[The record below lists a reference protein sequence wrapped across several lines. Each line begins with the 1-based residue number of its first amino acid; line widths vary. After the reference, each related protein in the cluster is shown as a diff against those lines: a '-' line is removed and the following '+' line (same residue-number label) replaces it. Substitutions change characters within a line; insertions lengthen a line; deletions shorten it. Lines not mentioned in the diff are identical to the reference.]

1 VSESLRLKRAEQ
13 ALRRRLQPL
22 LAEYDIGFEHWLVLA
37 ALAETPGVRM
47 SDLAEA
53 AVLPPATLTRH
64 VDRLAETALVVR
76 RIDAED
82 RRIALVAL
90 SARGATLVA
99 QLLAAEQRVQAVRSK
114 RDAPKEMGSRS

>member
-1 VSESLRLKRAEQ
+1 MSESLRLKRAEQ
-13 ALRRRLQPL
+13 ALRQRLRPL
-22 LAEYDIGFEHWLVLA
+22 LAEYNIGFEHWLVLA
-37 ALAETPGVRM
+37 ALAESPGVRM

-64 VDRLAETALVVR
+64 VDRLVETALVVR

-114 RDAPKEMGSRS
+114 RAAPRETGSRS

>member
-1 VSESLRLKRAEQ
+1 MSESLRLKRAEQ

-22 LAEYDIGFEHWLVLA
+22 LTEYDIGFEHWLVLA
-37 ALAETPGVRM
+37 ALAETRGVRM

-64 VDRLAETALVVR
+64 VDRLVATALVVR

-99 QLLAAEQRVQAVRSK
+99 QLLAAEQRAQAVRSK

>member
-1 VSESLRLKRAEQ
+1 MSESLRLKRVER
-13 ALRRRLQPL
+13 ALRVRLQPI

-37 ALAETPGVRM
+37 ALSEVPGLRM

-64 VDRLAETALVVR
+64 VDRLVECALVVR

-82 RRIALVAL
+82 RRIAQVAL
-90 SARGATLVA
+90 SKRGHGLVA
-99 QLLAAEQRVQAVRSK
+99 QLQAAEQLAQADHIRS
-114 RDAPKEMGSRS
+114 